1 MRRAFPRQF
10 PSGRIAAALRE
21 IKVEKEI
28 HFFITDLSMN
38 LSSTFLNLEKKLF
51 YFVPSM

>member
-21 IKVEKEI
+21 IKVEKE
-28 HFFITDLSMN
+28 N
-38 LSSTFLNLEKKLF
+38 
-51 YFVPSM
+51 FVPSM